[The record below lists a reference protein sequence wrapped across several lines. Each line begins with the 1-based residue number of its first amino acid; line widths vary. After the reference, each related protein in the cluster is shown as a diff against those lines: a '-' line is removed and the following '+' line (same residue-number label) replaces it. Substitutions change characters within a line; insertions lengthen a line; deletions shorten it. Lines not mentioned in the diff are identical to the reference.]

1 MKKITVL
8 GGGKIGRMVG
18 FLLGTS
24 GDYQV
29 HIGDSDAAAATAAA
43 KIAKGSGS
51 AVDFTSDTQV
61 RSAISGAWGVVSCAP
76 FHCNPLIAS
85 CAKAAGAHYFDLT
98 EDVAV
103 TKKVI
108 ELSSG
113 ARTIFAPQCG
123 LAPGFITIAANHL
136 ASPFSSL
143 DTLRLRVGALPMEP
157 SNALG
162 YNLTWST
169 EGVINEYIN
178 ECEAVQ
184 DGTLVRVPALEHEE
198 RLIIDGIEFEA
209 FNTSGGLGT
218 LADSMRGK
226 VRNLNYKTIRFP
238 GHARLMRFLL
248 QELRLS
254 EHRDELRRILERAL
268 PWTADDQVVIFVG
281 ASGMR
286 DGRLT
291 ESSYAKR
298 IGARTIGGHHWTA
311 IQITT
316 AAGVCAVVD
325 LVAQG
330 KGAKAGLVRM
340 EDFRFDD
347 FIANRFGAHYA

>member
-1 MKKITVL
+1 MKKVVIL
-8 GGGKIGRMVG
+8 GGGKIGRMAC

-24 GDYQV
+24 GDFAV
-29 HIGDSDAAAATAAA
+29 RIGDMNLAEAHAAAETFGGKGEQVDLTNDAQVAAFV
-43 KIAKGSGS
+43 K
-51 AVDFTSDTQV
+51 
-61 RSAISGAWGVVSCAP
+61 GAWAVISCAP
-76 FHCNPLIAS
+76 FRCNLTIAS

-108 ELSSG
+108 ELAKG
-113 ARTIFAPQCG
+113 ATTAFIPQCG

-136 ASPFSSL
+136 AKPFTAIES
-143 DTLRLRVGALPMEP
+143 LRLRVGALPLQP
-157 SNALG
+157 SNELG

-178 ECEAVQ
+178 DCEAVQ
-184 DGTLVRVPALEHEE
+184 GGEFVRVPALEHLE
-198 RLIIDGIEFEA
+198 RLIIDGIDFEA

-218 LADSMRGK
+218 LAESLKGR

-238 GHARLMRFLL
+238 GHCKLMRFLL

-254 EHRDELRRILERAL
+254 EHRDEMKTILERAI
-268 PWTADDQVVIFVG
+268 PATTNDQVVIFVS
-281 ASGMR
+281 ASGML

-291 ESSYAKR
+291 ERVYAKR
-298 IGARTIGGHHWTA
+298 VLAQTIGGHHWTA
-311 IQITT
+311 IQLTT
-316 AAGVCAVVD
+316 AAGIAAIVD

-330 KGAKAGLVRM
+330 KGPAQGLVRM
-340 EDFRFDD
+340 EDFSWED
-347 FIANRFGAHYA
+347 FMSNRFGRLYA

>member
-8 GGGKIGRMVG
+8 GGGKIGRMVA

-43 KIAKGSGS
+43 QIAKGSGS
-51 AVDFTSDTQV
+51 AVDFSNEAQV
-61 RSAISGAWGVVSCAP
+61 RAALSGAWAVVSCAP

-103 TKKVI
+103 TKRVI
-108 ELSSG
+108 DLAAD
-113 ARTIFAPQCG
+113 ARTVFAPQCG

-136 ASPFSSL
+136 ANPFSSL
-143 DTLRLRVGALPMEP
+143 DTLRLRVGALPMQP
-157 SNALG
+157 SNELG

-178 ECEAVQ
+178 DCEAVQ
-184 DGTLVRVPALEHEE
+184 DGALVRVPALEHVE
-198 RLIIDGIEFEA
+198 RLIIDGIDFEA

-254 EHRDELRRILERAL
+254 EHRDELRRILERAI
-268 PWTADDQVVIFVG
+268 PSTRDDQVVVFVSATG
-281 ASGMR
+281 IR

-291 ESSYAKR
+291 ESTYAKR
-298 IGARTIGGHHWTA
+298 IGARSIGGQHWTA

-316 AAGVCAVVD
+316 AAGVCAIVD

-330 KGAKAGLVRM
+330 KGSSAGLVRM

-347 FIANRFGAHYA
+347 FISNRFGAHYA